1 MKLERLLDSI
11 YLIPVILD
19 HMDKPCTNTRAILRA
34 NDISDEQVAELHK
47 IRHLLEYH
55 KQVVQNKYSGN
66 YPLLRQGLR
75 EYYETYLSSMFKAVG
90 LTSCRLFGLDY
101 GCGDGQ
107 VAEQFLEDNPE
118 SEIVLLD
125 KEPVFNQ
132 KSLTIDFEKE
142 PNWWSNYIGAF
153 SLVILSEVLHCKAP
167 IAQHYLIDSSHN
179 VLADHGFLLISENID
194 HCMEYRISKIKK
206 KSYPVVDSYEIA
218 QLTYKKFELIKETQI
233 NNHKIYLYEK
243 I

>member
-11 YLIPVILD
+11 YLIPAILD
-19 HMDKPCTNTRAILRA
+19 HMDKPCSNTREILRA

-55 KQVVQNKYSGN
+55 KQVVQNKFSGN
-66 YPLLRQGLR
+66 YPLLRLGLR
-75 EYYETYLSSMFKAVG
+75 EYYQTYLSSMFKEIGLVG
-90 LTSCRLFGLDY
+90 CKLFALDY

-107 VAEQFLEDNPE
+107 VADQFLEDNPR
-118 SEIVLLD
+118 SEIMLLD
-125 KEPVFNQ
+125 KEPILNR
-132 KSLTIDFEKE
+132 KSFVLDFEKE
-142 PNWWSNYIGAF
+142 PNWWSNYVGAF

-167 IAQHYLIDSSHN
+167 IAQHYLVDSSYN
-179 VLADHGFLLISENID
+179 LLAERGLLLISENID
-194 HCMEYRISKIKK
+194 HCMEYRIGKIKRDN
-206 KSYPVVDSYEIA
+206 YPVVDSYEIG
-218 QLTYKKFELIKETQI
+218 QLTHRKFELIKQVQI